1 MQKFTV
7 KGMSCAACQ
16 ASVERAVKTVN
27 GVVSCSVSLLTN
39 TLTVEGDASPDDII
53 GAVSKAGYQAF
64 IPGSSE
70 TQNRNNEDDEQK
82 NILHRLIFSVILLLI
97 LMYFSMGHM
106 MFSWPL
112 PVFFHGNHVAVAL
125 CQLLLTITIM
135 LLNRKFFISGFKAF
149 VHKSPNMDS
158 LVALG
163 SGVSFLYSLYVTFAM
178 TRAQADMDTE
188 RLSVLMDELYFE
200 SAAMILTLITI
211 GKLLEAKA
219 KGKTTDA
226 IKSLMELAPQTARII
241 RDDKEVII
249 NASELSP
256 GTVFIVKPG
265 ESIPADGIVT
275 DGNSAV
281 DESALTGESIPVDK
295 QADSKVFAAT
305 INRSGVLFCRATN
318 VGEDTALSEI
328 IRMVTD
334 AAAAKAP
341 IAKAADRVSAVFV
354 PAVMLIALV
363 TGIVW
368 AALGKD
374 SGFVLSRAV
383 SVLVISCPCALGLAT
398 PVAIMVGNGVGA
410 KNSILFKTASA
421 LELAGHT
428 KIVALDKTGTITSG
442 KPVVT
447 DVIPAPGI
455 SRNALLT
462 AAKLLEKNS
471 EHPLALAITEYTDE
485 NTGFSPDPGYD
496 SHVTDFKVL
505 PGNGLTALSGNR
517 RLYGGSEKF
526 ICSIVSINSDLLA
539 RSKTL
544 ASLGKTPLF
553 FTDDGRLLG
562 LIAVSD
568 VVKPESTEAIRELK
582 EMGIYVCMITGD
594 NSRTAHAIADIA
606 GVDAVFSDVL
616 PDGKE
621 KIISRLRD
629 YGHTAM
635 VGDGINDAPALTTAD
650 TGIAI
655 GAGTDI
661 AIDSADVVL
670 VKSKLTDVPAA
681 IRLSRATIKNIHENL
696 FWAFFYNCIGITLAA
711 GVWIPLTG
719 WTLNPMFG
727 AAAMSL
733 SSFFVV
739 SNALRLN
746 FTNLTADKHISV
758 KKFKLKNIPDAEEI
772 TSALRNERSSAM
784 TKTMHIEG
792 MMCGHCEAHVK
803 KCLEALPEVDSAV
816 VSHKDG
822 TAVLSLNNEISDE
835 LLIETVT
842 ANDYKVISVE

>member
-1 MQKFTV
+1 MQKYTV

-16 ASVERAVKTVN
+16 ASVERAVGSVT
-27 GVVSCSVSLLTN
+27 GVTSCSVSLLTN
-39 TLTVEGDASPDDII
+39 SMTVEGEASSEEII
-53 GAVSKAGYQAF
+53 KAVTKAGYQAF
-64 IPGSSE
+64 PAGKAEKSD
-70 TQNRNNEDDEQK
+70 QNDEEDEQTT
-82 NILHRLIFSVILLLI
+82 ILRRLILSVILLLV

-112 PVFFHGNHVAVAL
+112 PHFFHDNHVATAL
-125 CQLLLTITIM
+125 CQLLLTIVIM

-149 VHKSPNMDS
+149 LHKSPNMDS

-178 TRAQADMDTE
+178 TRAQADMDYE

-219 KGKTTDA
+219 KGRTTDA

-241 RDDKEVII
+241 RDGKEVII
-249 NASELSP
+249 NASELEA

-265 ESIPADGIVT
+265 ESIPADGVVT
-275 DGNSAV
+275 DGTSAV
-281 DESALTGESIPVDK
+281 DESALTGESIPADK
-295 QADSKVFAAT
+295 QAGSKVFAAT
-305 INRSGVLFCRATN
+305 INRSGVLYCRATN
-318 VGEDTALSEI
+318 VGEDTALSGI

-341 IAKAADRVSAVFV
+341 IAKAADKVSAVFV
-354 PAVMLIALV
+354 PSVMLIALV

-368 AALGKD
+368 TILGKD

-410 KNSILFKTASA
+410 KNSILFKTAAA

-428 KIVALDKTGTITSG
+428 KIVALDKTGTITAG

-447 DVIPAPGI
+447 DIIPAPGV
-455 SRNALLT
+455 SSASLLT

-471 EHPLALAITEYTDE
+471 EHPLALAITEYDAKDTAAFPDE
-485 NTGFSPDPGYD
+485 TYD
-496 SHVTDFKVL
+496 SRVTDFKVL
-505 PGNGLTALSGNR
+505 PGNGLTALSGGR

-526 ICSIVSINSDLLA
+526 ISTLVTPDTEILTK
-539 RSKTL
+539 SKEL

-553 FTDDGRLLG
+553 FTDNGRLLG

-568 VVKPESTEAIRELK
+568 VVKPESAQAIRELK
-582 EMGIYVCMITGD
+582 DMGIYVCMLTGD
-594 NSRTAHAIADIA
+594 NARTANAIAAAA
-606 GVDAVFSDVL
+606 GVDAVFSDIL

-621 KIISRLRD
+621 KIVRKLRE

-661 AIDSADVVL
+661 AIDSADIVL

-746 FTNLTADKHISV
+746 FTKLTADKHKSV
-758 KKFKLKNIPDAEEI
+758 KKIKNIPDAEEI
-772 TSALRNERSSAM
+772 SSALKNERSSVM
-784 TKTMHIEG
+784 TKTIHIEG

-803 KCLEALPEVDSAV
+803 KSLEALPGVDSAV
-816 VSHKDG
+816 VSHKEG
-822 TAVLSLNNEISDE
+822 TAILSLSGEVSDE